1 MNVNFVS
8 EILSNDVMGI
18 QVAKFV
24 NVPDQHSLQ
33 YVSVARVCSGERERD
48 TAAHTACIYTEA
60 YYILRAVHHDHLSA
74 VLELLSSAP
83 ASWSAHTTDMLTC

>member
-33 YVSVARVCSGERERD
+33 HVSVARVCSGERERARYSC
-48 TAAHTACIYTEA
+48 THGMCIYRGILYTEG
-60 YYILRAVHHDHLSA
+60 RAS
-74 VLELLSSAP
+74 
-83 ASWSAHTTDMLTC
+83 